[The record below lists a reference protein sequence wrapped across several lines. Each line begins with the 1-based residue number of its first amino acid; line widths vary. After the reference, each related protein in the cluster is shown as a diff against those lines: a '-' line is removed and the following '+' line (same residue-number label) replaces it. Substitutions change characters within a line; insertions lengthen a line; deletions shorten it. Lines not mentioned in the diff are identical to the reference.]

1 MIMSKETSEI
11 EAIKESRDREI
22 GSADQARSVNSEPK
36 EELMEI
42 DISQLEEF
50 LPVFVPSIVEAT
62 MATCEASALLRE
74 LSEAEVIELT
84 EKVSAEAITYI
95 EKTAERLKT
104 QGAQISDALASKM
117 AKSLYDRIFE
127 NAWALIQRAEEEMK
141 KY

>member
-1 MIMSKETSEI
+1 MEDT
-11 EAIKESRDREI
+11 
-22 GSADQARSVNSEPK
+22 K

-42 DISQLEEF
+42 DISLLEEF